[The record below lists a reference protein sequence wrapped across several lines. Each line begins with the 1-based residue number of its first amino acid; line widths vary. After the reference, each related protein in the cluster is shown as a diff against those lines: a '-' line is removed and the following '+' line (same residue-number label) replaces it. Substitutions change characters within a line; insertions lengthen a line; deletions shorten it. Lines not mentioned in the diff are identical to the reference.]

1 MENLNYTENTTTSI
15 QEKLRYFL
23 KYTAYPFV
31 NIIGEQIINIFK
43 YSIIFLCNIVV
54 LFAVLISPMFKV
66 FKSTIAEHVKSFAI
80 RIIKPVSDDFKTV
93 KGVFAKIKSV
103 VKQNGF
109 TKAMPILW
117 GKIVQ
122 KVSNDLSVRK
132 TIFNY
137 TLPVV
142 CLVITVVMINY
153 FSSMTFAIAVDYD
166 GSHIGYIKNEG
177 VFNEAQNIVDE
188 RIIVENAT
196 RTEQGAPKFALSLVD
211 EEETVAQYALAD
223 AMIRLSSDDIV
234 EASGLYVDDKFYGAV
249 ADDTQIKDK
258 LNSVLDSA
266 RRGGVDEKVEFVNDI
281 QLREGLYI
289 GQNIV
294 DNTELLSV
302 LDSNKQNQQDYVLQ
316 SGDTPTGVAQKFS
329 MAYRDL
335 KALNPNIEND
345 FKAGDTIR
353 ISAAKSF
360 LSVRRTETIT
370 YNRTVAYS
378 TVEEK
383 SNTLYQG
390 TKKIKT
396 RGQNG
401 QNEVTAQVEYIDG
414 VEVSRTVL
422 SEKVIKEPV
431 NEVVLVGQKKASTS
445 RPAGA
450 ANVTQSGFMW
460 PVGGSGGRI
469 TSYMGDGRGHKGY
482 DIAAPRG
489 TPIYASKAG
498 TVEMAKTYSGYGKCV
513 IINHGGGVKTLYA
526 HCNTLYVKAGEYVAK
541 GDCIAAVGSTGW
553 STGNH
558 LHFEVRVNGV
568 SKNPGNYI
576 GR

>member
-1 MENLNYTENTTTSI
+1 M
-15 QEKLRYFL
+15 EKLNNAENITISFVEKFNYFL
-23 KYTAYPFV
+23 KYSAYPFV
-31 NIIGEQIINIFK
+31 SIIGEQIINIFK
-43 YSIIFLCNIVV
+43 YTLIALCDVV
-54 LFAVLISPMFKV
+54 VILAVLVSPMLKV
-66 FKSTIAEHVKSFAI
+66 FKSTIAQHTGTFFK
-80 RIIKPVSDDFKTV
+80 RIVKPVVDDFKSV
-93 KGVFAKIKSV
+93 KSVFAKIKAIVS
-103 VKQNGF
+103 KNGLK
-109 TKAMPILW
+109 KAVPILCT
-117 GKIVQ
+117 KLAQ
-122 KVSNDLSVRK
+122 KFKLDVAFRK

-142 CLVITVVMINY
+142 CFAITLIIINY
-153 FSSMTFAIAVDYD
+153 FSSMTFAIAVNYD

-188 RIIVENAT
+188 RIIVEDAT
-196 RTEQGAPKFALSLVD
+196 RHEAGAPKFAVSLVD
-211 EEETVAQYALAD
+211 EQETVAQYALAD

-234 EASGLYVDDKFYGAV
+234 EASGLYVDDEFYGAV
-249 ADDTQIKDK
+249 ADDTQIREK

-289 GQNIV
+289 AQNIV
-294 DNTELLSV
+294 DNTKLLSV
-302 LDSNKQNQQDYVLQ
+302 LDSNKQNQQNYVLQ
-316 SGDTPTGVAQKFS
+316 SGDTPSGVAQKFS

-360 LSVRRTETIT
+360 LSVKRTETIT
-370 YNRTVAYS
+370 YNRTVAYT

-383 SNTLYQG
+383 SNTLYKG
-390 TKKIKT
+390 SKKIKT
-396 RGQNG
+396 RGVNG
-401 QNEVTAQVEYIDG
+401 QSEVTAQVEYIDG

-431 NEVVLVGQKKASTS
+431 NEVILIGQKKTSTS

-450 ANVTQSGFMW
+450 ANVKQSGFMW
-460 PVGGSGGRI
+460 PVGGTGGYI
-469 TSYMGDGRGHKGY
+469 SSYMGDGRGHKGY

-498 TVEMAKTYSGYGKCV
+498 TVTMAKTYSGYGKCV
-513 IINHGGGVKTLYA
+513 IIDHGGGVQT
-526 HCNTLYVKAGEYVAK
+526 
-541 GDCIAAVGSTGW
+541 
-553 STGNH
+553 
-558 LHFEVRVNGV
+558 
-568 SKNPGNYI
+568 
-576 GR
+576 

>member
-1 MENLNYTENTTTSI
+1 MENSNYTENLT
-15 QEKLRYFL
+15 QNYREKYKYFL

-31 NIIGEQIINIFK
+31 SIIGEQIINIFK
-43 YSIIFLCNIVV
+43 YTIIGLCDIVV
-54 LFAVLISPMFKV
+54 LLAVLISPMLKV
-66 FKSTIAEHVKSFAI
+66 FKSTIAQHIKTLIIGIVK
-80 RIIKPVSDDFKTV
+80 PLVDDYKSA
-93 KGVFAKIKSV
+93 KSVFLKIKSS
-103 VKQNGF
+103 VKQNGLKKSVAVLSKRLAEKF
-109 TKAMPILW
+109 RY
-117 GKIVQ
+117 
-122 KVSNDLSVRK
+122 DLNFRK
-132 TIFNY
+132 TALNY
-137 TLPVV
+137 SLPVV
-142 CLVITVVMINY
+142 CLAITVGIISY

-166 GSHIGYIKNEG
+166 GSHIGYIENEG

-196 RTEQGAPKFALSLVD
+196 RHEAGAPKFAVSLVD
-211 EEETVAQYALAD
+211 EQETVAQYALAD

-234 EASGLYVDDKFYGAV
+234 EASGLYVDDEFYGAV
-249 ADDTQIKDK
+249 SDDTQIKDR

-281 QLREGLYI
+281 QLREGLYV

-302 LDSNKQNQQDYVLQ
+302 LDSNKQNQQDYVIQ
-316 SGDTPTGVAQKFS
+316 SGDTPSGVAQKFS

-335 KALNPNIEND
+335 KALNPDIEND
-345 FKAGDTIR
+345 FKGGDTIR

-370 YNRTVAYS
+370 YNRTVAYT

-383 SNTLYQG
+383 SNTLYKG
-390 TKKIKT
+390 SKKIKT
-396 RGQNG
+396 RGVNG

-431 NEVVLVGQKKASTS
+431 NEVVLVGQKNASTS

-450 ANVTQSGFMW
+450 ANVKQSGFMW
-460 PVGGSGGRI
+460 PVGGTGGYI
-469 TSYMGDGRGHKGY
+469 SSYMGDGRGHKGY
-482 DIAAPRG
+482 DIAASRG

-498 TVEMAKTYSGYGKCV
+498 TVTMAKTYSGYGKCV
-513 IINHGGGVKTLYA
+513 IIDHGGGVQTLYA
-526 HCNTLYVKAGEYVAK
+526 HCNALYVKAGEYVAK

-558 LHFEVRVNGV
+558 LHFEVKVNGV